1 MNASFIAL
9 PPILILSWISCPLSS
24 PCRPMSPACKYS
36 LQLPSCSN
44 LLLFASRDCTVLCYA
59 VLYCCARLHLRGQAR
74 RGHAPLHPRPG
85 RAAAG
90 GGAAGGRGQCRPL
103 QPRTGRR
110 GRGPTVRQPQGETV
124 KISYCPYKIFPIRW
138 PSSRSRAPPRLG
150 RSCTASAAPPSRGS
164 RWSWG
169 ATLPS
174 SCLRCQRIFAKFK
187 CHCKVQVITLS
198 LERGPRGGG
207 VGTDGGQVPQLRADL
222 CYR

>member
-36 LQLPSCSN
+36 LQFPSCSN

-59 VLYCCARLHLRGQAR
+59 VLYTVLYCCARLHLRGQAR
-74 RGHAPLHPRPG
+74 RGHAPLHPRPS

-124 KISYCPYKIFPIRW
+124 KIFYQKYLIVHKKYFPSGGHPLVHWLHRGW
-138 PSSRSRAPPRLG
+138 AEAVRPVQLHHQEGRA
-150 RSCTASAAPPSRGS
+150 
-164 RWSWG
+164 G
-169 ATLPS
+169 AGGERAL
-174 SCLRCQRIFAKFK
+174 
-187 CHCKVQVITLS
+187 HCV
-198 LERGPRGGG
+198 
-207 VGTDGGQVPQLRADL
+207 
-222 CYR
+222 